1 LKHRSLL
8 ADLMIICETSRALG
22 RRAQFE
28 LEPPSE
34 QFILL
39 GEPGPAVGAPAP
51 VFATQAPALLV
62 EVPAMTA
69 VGPAIEPALRR
80 GADGAAINVLRP

>member
-1 LKHRSLL
+1 
-8 ADLMIICETSRALG
+8 M
-22 RRAQFE
+22 
-28 LEPPSE
+28 EPPSE

-51 VFATQAPALLV
+51 VFATQAPTLV

-69 VGPAIEPALRR
+69 VGPAIEPALQRD
-80 GADGAAINVLRP
+80 ANGAAVNALRP

>member
-1 LKHRSLL
+1 VSELERRFSPVLL

-22 RRAQFE
+22 QRAQFN
-28 LEPPSE
+28 LEPPDE

-51 VFATQAPALLV
+51 VLASQASALV
-62 EVPAMTA
+62 E
-69 VGPAIEPALRR
+69 GPR
-80 GADGAAINVLRP
+80 